1 MQQPSF
7 TTPKLKTGYYKSKN
21 KEGPKFEEIQTS
33 SQVFNRGSKSPDN
46 NNKRNEL
53 ISHKEKLKQYKE
65 FKNQVSLKGN
75 QTCRERFSEAGRI
88 RCTHCENSITAK
100 EYHTHI
106 KKCRIEQVRK
116 IAIVLILP

>member
-7 TTPKLKTGYYKSKN
+7 TTPKLKTGYYKSKAKN
-21 KEGPKFEEIQTS
+21 GPNFEEIQTS
-33 SQVFNRGSKSPDN
+33 NSHYSRGSKSPDN
-46 NNKRNEL
+46 SSRKEL

-65 FKNQVSLKGN
+65 FKNQVSFNGN

-100 EYHTHI
+100 EYHVHI

-116 IAIVLILP
+116 IF